1 MSTAAQILKEAQA
14 VLAAGEVDPSISK
27 ADTISA
33 LAALLAQVDE
43 SSDGGSAFPTGAH
56 IGDMG
61 VTEGGISVR
70 DYFAAHAPITVEDAL
85 LLTGLSAHSIGMLR
99 RTERARVLEG
109 LAVMRGDYADA
120 MLRERAK

>member
-70 DYFAAHAPITVEDAL
+70 DYFA
-85 LLTGLSAHSIGMLR
+85 GKSIQGMLASGIDLDIDGQWLA
-99 RTERARVLEG
+99 EKRAGV
-109 LAVMRGDYADA
+109 AFAIADA